1 MITIRVVIADDDDDV
16 RDALVEVVGADPR
29 LVVVGTARSGDEAV
43 AVCAATRPDV
53 VLLDVRMP
61 GGGAEAARRLT
72 GPRPAPAVLAISA
85 QTGSASVV
93 AMLRAGAVGY
103 LTKGRLTD
111 LTDLVTRVA
120 EGHVVLA
127 VPGAADALRQ
137 LLPDVRYQDR
147 TDVR

>member
-61 GGGAEAARRLT
+61 GIDGFEVCRRLKASPATAHVPVIFLSAQHDTDDKVRGFALGGADFIAK
-72 GPRPAPAVLAISA
+72 PRTL
-85 QTGSASVV
+85 
-93 AMLRAGAVGY
+93 
-103 LTKGRLTD
+103 
-111 LTDLVTRVA
+111 
-120 EGHVVLA
+120 
-127 VPGAADALRQ
+127 
-137 LLPDVRYQDR
+137 
-147 TDVR
+147 